1 MADTKAAISGLNI
14 DEAKLSSLLDLLDR
28 KEALA
33 PESNRRTDER
43 FLFRQTVLVEVRR
56 AEGSWSSFNMPTRNL
71 SRTGICLLFPGYIHT
86 GTKCRVQLMTTHN
99 NWQTVEGAIRWC
111 RYLQGRL
118 HDVGIR
124 FDQNIDITMFCA
136 QAVTRRFLIV
146 DDDPAMV
153 RLISHHLQSLN
164 VNVAVAT
171 NGRDGVEQ
179 AMGQMF
185 DCVLMDIEMPEMDG
199 FEALTELRTKGYTGM
214 VIATTGRTGPDD
226 EQRIRTAGF
235 SRYFKKPVT
244 KEALKGLLASL
255 ADEPIF
261 SSMAQET
268 SMHSLINQFV
278 EELVSKCRS
287 FEQTMANAEMNEL
300 ERLARNLKSEAG
312 SYGFEPITEASEK
325 LERLIQAKSAADQ
338 VADQVRELSNL
349 CRLVRPVGK

>member
-1 MADTKAAISGLNI
+1 MADTKTAISGLNV
-14 DEAKLSSLLDLLDR
+14 DEAKLSSLLDHLDR
-28 KEALA
+28 KEAQA
-33 PESNRRTDER
+33 PEIAQRTDER
-43 FLFRQTVLVEVRR
+43 FSFRQTVLVEVRR
-56 AEGSWSSFNMPTRNL
+56 AEGSWSSFNMPIRNL
-71 SRTGICLLFPGYIHT
+71 SRTGISLLFPGYIHT
-86 GTKCRVQLMTTHN
+86 GTKCRIQLMTTHN
-99 NWQTVEGAIRWC
+99 NWQMIEGDIRWC

-118 HDVGIR
+118 HDVGIK
-124 FDQNIDITMFCA
+124 FDHPIDITMFCA

-164 VNVAVAT
+164 VSVTVAT
-171 NGRDGVEQ
+171 NGREGVEQ

-185 DCVLMDIEMPEMDG
+185 DCILMDIEMPEMDG
-199 FEALTELRTKGYTGM
+199 FAALAELRNQGYSGM

-226 EQRIRTAGF
+226 EQRIRNAGF

-244 KEALKGLLASL
+244 KDALRELLSSL

-268 SMHSLINQFV
+268 SMHALINQFV
-278 EELVSKCRS
+278 EELLAKCRA
-287 FEQTMANAEMNEL
+287 FEQAMAKAEFAEL

-312 SYGFEPITEASEK
+312 SYGFEPITDASEK
-325 LERLIQAKSAADQ
+325 LERLIQSKTAADQ
-338 VADQVRELSNL
+338 IADQVRELSNL